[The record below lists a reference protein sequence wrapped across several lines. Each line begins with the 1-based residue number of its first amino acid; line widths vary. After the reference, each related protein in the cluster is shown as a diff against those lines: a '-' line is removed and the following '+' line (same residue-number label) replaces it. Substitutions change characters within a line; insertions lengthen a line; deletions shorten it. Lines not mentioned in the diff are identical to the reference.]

1 MGIDGQQILEIRG
14 PEHILDALQES
25 QLVLNGPT
33 TSEIANRFFGQRL
46 EVCNRKPRCLIVS
59 YEFRNEPVY
68 IYLEELLR
76 KYPMCWMKNT
86 YMGDDGSCGLWIGR
100 MVGGKPIIQT
110 AVWQE
115 LCAEEL
121 YMGENFER

>member
-14 PEHILDALQES
+14 PSEILDILEES
-25 QLVLNGPT
+25 HLVLNGPR
-33 TSEIANRFFGQRL
+33 TSEIANRFFGQRI
-46 EVCNRKPRCLIVS
+46 EVCNRTPKHFVVS

-68 IYLEELLR
+68 EYLQELLQ

-100 MVGGKPIIQT
+100 IVGGKPQIQT
-110 AVWQE
+110 AIWQE

-121 YMGENFER
+121 YMGEDFQR